1 MEREGTV
8 ATTVTVIKL
17 VVLGFVIACV
27 LAFIV
32 RNSQKT
38 VAVDWIFVQRSP
50 VSVIGLILGSMVVGA
65 VGWSLLWNLI
75 KLYRRY
81 LKRKKS

>member
-27 LAFIV
+27 LAFV
-32 RNSQKT
+32 LRNSREAVT
-38 VAVDWIFVQRSP
+38 VDWIFVGKSQ

-65 VGWSLLWNLI
+65 VGWSLLWSLI

-81 LKRKKS
+81 LKKKR